1 MCVICVRRVV
11 RTGSRLRGSVRRF
24 FLCRVA
30 RVLLHFTS
38 DVSLSGSFL
47 TRATQGVYTDCNGSR
62 RGRATRGAVGVVGV
76 CEGCGFAVGADFF
89 CCCCW
94 FFLLTP
100 CNLRVTSAARVS
112 GEDPADI
119 AQVLHQTK
127 RQ

>member
-1 MCVICVRRVV
+1 MLTCRLAVGEGSGRFMTASCGSYISPQMLAYLDHSYSRN
-11 RTGSRLRGSVRRF
+11 TGS
-24 FLCRVA
+24 
-30 RVLLHFTS
+30 VL
-38 DVSLSGSFL
+38 
-47 TRATQGVYTDCNGSR
+47 YTDCSGSR

-89 CCCCW
+89 VVAG

>member
-1 MCVICVRRVV
+1 VGRVQDCAGLYVVFFCVA
-11 RTGSRLRGSVRRF
+11 SRGSCSPQMLAYLDHSQLAQHRECI
-24 FLCRVA
+24 LAAMAHVA
-30 RVLLHFTS
+30 V
-38 DVSLSGSFL
+38 
-47 TRATQGVYTDCNGSR
+47 AQ
-62 RGRATRGAVGVVGV
+62 AVGMVGV

-89 CCCCW
+89 CCCC